1 MSPSRRR
8 TSTGSWSS
16 RHRKFRA
23 REVEDVDPLLLDR
36 QPRLPEGLAEPQVE
50 AGEGEPG
57 LQLVVGVARGDA
69 VGVGV
74 GLREEGEELGGD
86 IGGGGVGGLGVG
98 DAWSSGAVEEV
109 HDALAAD
116 EDAEDL
122 AGELV
127 YDFETAAPGGAEVEE
142 GVAEGEVEDVGMAGT
157 PLKPSRLESHTGS
170 PGASI
175 TRMESPAPLRRLP
188 PIIQLRQERIS
199 SYSLLGPPPQFLERH
214 VLGLFVDVGSGRAE
228 PPEPAND
235 FETFAD
241 SV

>member
-175 TRMESPAPLRRLP
+175 TRMERPAPPSAPSADHTASPGTDLFVLSPRSTAAVPRTTCPWSLRRC
-188 PIIQLRQERIS
+188 R
-199 SYSLLGPPPQFLERH
+199 LGSR
-214 VLGLFVDVGSGRAE
+214 GATS
-228 PPEPAND
+228 
-235 FETFAD
+235 
-241 SV
+241 